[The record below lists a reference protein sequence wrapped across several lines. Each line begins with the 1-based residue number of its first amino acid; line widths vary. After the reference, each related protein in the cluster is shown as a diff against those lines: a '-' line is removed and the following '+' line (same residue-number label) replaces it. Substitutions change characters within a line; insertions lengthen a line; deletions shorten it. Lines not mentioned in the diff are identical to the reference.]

1 MELKEVYLLARNNTY
16 KDFKEEIDHRITGQL
31 RTNVSEHEFEVKLI
45 LPEVIRQSEQL
56 VCKDCGNTGRS
67 YPTLGE
73 PDGVKCESC
82 AN

>member
-1 MELKEVYLLARNNTY
+1 MKN
-16 KDFKEEIDHRITGQL
+16 KKQII
-31 RTNVSEHEFEVKLI
+31 SKLI
-45 LPEVIRQSEQL
+45 DYYLTGRNLTQEEHNGVILLDKEIEALIIRQSEQL